1 MKFTKLLPNSCNFRD
16 LIDNN
21 RVYVDKTALICQIAK
36 DEKGPYFISRPR
48 RFGKS
53 TLINTFHELFAHGTE
68 RFKGLEIEPLWKDK
82 TYKVIHLDFSTFREV
97 PSNSSF
103 NKEFMDAFKLSLEE
117 AGIEPTKE
125 NIDSPANLLKKTLDT
140 ESEVVL
146 LVDEYDAP
154 LTAVLNDSNEFEDR
168 RKILSNFYMTVKS
181 FQVKFRFIFITGVTY
196 YAHTSIFSAF
206 NNLTDLTL
214 DSDYGELLGY
224 TSEELE
230 KYFSEYIDNAV
241 VTLNKKFP
249 TERYT
254 HEKVVEEL
262 KRNYDGYSFDEDC
275 MHHVYNPWS
284 ILNFLKSPHRGFIPY
299 WVVSGGSTP
308 TFLVNY
314 LKQGLEKYN
323 ADELQSLLQIDS
335 TVNKVISK
343 LYPTIDNIA
352 KIDLFAILYQA
363 GYFCIKGVNRKILQI
378 GIPNLE
384 VKRAYSEIMLRLLTN
399 NNDVQEKFTTSLYDV
414 LCENK
419 LDKLKDIFNC
429 FINELSYETVK
440 NFNEACFRDVLKLAM
455 LTFNVTAATEVMGA
469 CGRADI
475 TAEAGDYLYVFELK
489 VTDNS
494 KDIATKLSEA
504 KEQIIKNKYARRL
517 TDKIVVPLA
526 LVLENNSKSRD
537 KSDTPVCE
545 IVALEKFYKTKNGEL
560 VFTVFLKMD

>member
-97 PSNSSF
+97 PSISSF

-168 RKILSNFYMTVKS
+168 RKILSNFYLTVKS
-181 FQVKFRFIFITGVTY
+181 CGGKFRFIFITGVTY
-196 YAHTSIFSAF
+196 YSHTSIFTAF
-206 NNLTDLTL
+206 NNLKDLTL
-214 DSDYGELLGY
+214 DLRYGALLGY

-230 KYFSEYIDNAV
+230 LYFGEYIDNAV
-241 VTLNKKFP
+241 EVLNKKYH

-254 HEKVVEEL
+254 HDLVVSEL
-262 KRNYDGYSFDEDC
+262 KRNYDGYSFDEEALN
-275 MHHVYNPWS
+275 HVYNPWS
-284 ILNFLKSPHRGFIPY
+284 IVNFFDAPVRGFIPY

-323 ADELQSLLQIDS
+323 TDDLQSLLNIDS
-335 TVNKVISK
+335 TVNSAAEY
-343 LYPTIDNIA
+343 LYP
-352 KIDLFAILYQA
+352 KIENMANLDLFAILYQA
-363 GYFCIKGVNRKILQI
+363 GYFCIKAVVDDIFKV

-384 VKRAYSEIMLRLLTN
+384 VKKAYSNIVLNELTKTKEAKLKY
-399 NNDVQEKFTTSLYDV
+399 VEPFKEV
-414 LCENK
+414 LASGN
-419 LDKLKDIFNC
+419 LDKIKELFNT
-429 FINELSYETVK
+429 FINEFSYETVK

-455 LTFNVTAATEVMGA
+455 LTFNVTASTEVMGA

-475 TAEAGDYLYVFELK
+475 TAEASDYLYVFELK

-494 KDIATKLSEA
+494 KDIDTKLSEA

-517 TDKIVVPLA
+517 TDKTVIPVA
-526 LVLENNSKSRD
+526 LVLENNSKSRE
-537 KSDTPVCE
+537 KSDTQVCE
-545 IVALEKFYKTKNGEL
+545 IVALEK
-560 VFTVFLKMD
+560 V

>member
-1 MKFTKLLPNSCNFRD
+1 MEFTKQLPDTTDFGE

-21 RVYVDKTALICQIAK
+21 CIYVDKTAIINQFASK
-36 DEKGPYFISRPR
+36 KGPFFISRPR

-53 TLINTFHELFAHGTE
+53 TLINTLHELFAHGLE
-68 RFKGLEIEPLWKDK
+68 KFKGLKIEPLWKDK
-82 TYKVIHLDFSTFREV
+82 TYKVLHLDFSVFKET
-97 PSNSSF
+97 PSIGSF
-103 NKEFMDAFKLSLEE
+103 NNDFMDSLRFSLER

-125 NIDSPANLLKKTLDT
+125 KVDFPAKLLEKSIENED
-140 ESEVVL
+140 ERAVVL

-181 FQVKFRFIFITGVTY
+181 FQGKFRFIFITGVTY
-196 YAHTSIFSAF
+196 YSHTSIFSAF
-206 NNLTDLTL
+206 NHLTDLTL
-214 DSDYGELLGY
+214 DSDYGALLGY
-224 TSEELE
+224 TSDELE
-230 KYFSEYIDNAV
+230 SYFSEYIDNAV
-241 VTLNKKFP
+241 ETLNRKFP
-249 TERYT
+249 TECYT

-299 WVVSGGSTP
+299 WVSSGGSTP

-314 LKQGLEKYN
+314 LKQKLKKYN
-323 ADELQSLLQIDS
+323 ADELQSLLGIDS
-335 TVNKVISK
+335 TVNKDTDS
-343 LYPTIDNIA
+343 LYPSIENISN
-352 KIDLFAILYQA
+352 IDLFAILYQA
-363 GYFCIKGVNRKILQI
+363 GYFCIKSAFDGYFKV

-384 VKRAYSEIMLRLLTN
+384 VKKAYSNLVLNQLTKSQDSKLRFI
-399 NNDVQEKFTTSLYDV
+399 EPFKEV
-414 LCENK
+414 LASGN
-419 LDKLKDIFNC
+419 LDKIKELFNTL
-429 FINELSYETVK
+429 INEFSYETVK
-440 NFNEACFRDVLKLAM
+440 KFNEACFRDVLKLAM

-517 TDKIVVPLA
+517 TDKTVIPVA
-526 LVLENNSKSRD
+526 LVLENNSKSRE
-537 KSDTPVCE
+537 KTDTPVCE
-545 IVALEKFYKTKNGEL
+545 IVALEKVEG
-560 VFTVFLKMD
+560 

>member
-168 RKILSNFYMTVKS
+168 RKILSNFYLTVKS
-181 FQVKFRFIFITGVTY
+181 CDGKFRFIFITGVTY
-196 YAHTSIFSAF
+196 YSHTSIFSAF
-206 NNLTDLTL
+206 NNLKDLTL
-214 DSDYGELLGY
+214 DLRYGALLGY

-230 KYFSEYIDNAV
+230 LYFGEYIDNAV
-241 VTLNKKFP
+241 EVLNKKYH

-254 HEKVVEEL
+254 HDLVVSEL
-262 KRNYDGYSFDEDC
+262 KRNYDGYSFDEEALN
-275 MHHVYNPWS
+275 HVYNPWS
-284 ILNFLKSPHRGFIPY
+284 IVNFFDAPVRGFIPY

-323 ADELQSLLQIDS
+323 TDDLQSLLNIDS
-335 TVNKVISK
+335 TVNSATEY
-343 LYPTIDNIA
+343 LYP
-352 KIDLFAILYQA
+352 KIENMANLDLFAILYQA
-363 GYFCIKGVNRKILQI
+363 GYFCIKAVVDDIFKV

-384 VKRAYSEIMLRLLTN
+384 VKKAYSNIVLNELTKTKEAKLKY
-399 NNDVQEKFTTSLYDV
+399 VEPFKEV
-414 LCENK
+414 LASGN
-419 LDKLKDIFNC
+419 LDKIKELFNT
-429 FINELSYETVK
+429 FINEFSYETVK

-455 LTFNVTAATEVMGA
+455 LTFNVSASTEVMGA

-494 KDIATKLSEA
+494 KDIDTKLSEA

-517 TDKIVVPLA
+517 TDKTVIPVA
-526 LVLENNSKSRD
+526 LVLENNSKSRE
-537 KSDTPVCE
+537 KCDTQVCE
-545 IVALEKFYKTKNGEL
+545 IVALEK
-560 VFTVFLKMD
+560 V

>member
-168 RKILSNFYMTVKS
+168 RKILSNFYLTVKS
-181 FQVKFRFIFITGVTY
+181 CDGKFRFIFITGVTY
-196 YAHTSIFSAF
+196 YSHTSIFSAF
-206 NNLTDLTL
+206 NNLKDLTL
-214 DSDYGELLGY
+214 DLRYGALLGY

-230 KYFSEYIDNAV
+230 LYFGEYIDNAV
-241 VTLNKKFP
+241 EVLNKKYH

-254 HEKVVEEL
+254 HDLVVSEL
-262 KRNYDGYSFDEDC
+262 KRNYDGYSFDEEALN
-275 MHHVYNPWS
+275 HVYNPWS
-284 ILNFLKSPHRGFIPY
+284 IVNFFDAPVRGFIPY

-323 ADELQSLLQIDS
+323 TDDLQSLLNIDS
-335 TVNKVISK
+335 TVNSAAEY
-343 LYPTIDNIA
+343 LYP
-352 KIDLFAILYQA
+352 KIENMANLDLFAILYQA
-363 GYFCIKGVNRKILQI
+363 GYFCIKAVVDDIFKV

-384 VKRAYSEIMLRLLTN
+384 VKKAYSNIVLNELTKTKEAKLKY
-399 NNDVQEKFTTSLYDV
+399 VEPFKDV
-414 LCENK
+414 LASGN
-419 LDKLKDIFNC
+419 LDKIKELFNT
-429 FINELSYETVK
+429 FINEFSYETVK

-455 LTFNVTAATEVMGA
+455 LTFNVSASTEVMGA

-517 TDKIVVPLA
+517 TDKTVIPVA
-526 LVLENNSKSRD
+526 LVLENNSKSRE

-545 IVALEKFYKTKNGEL
+545 IVALEK
-560 VFTVFLKMD
+560 V

>member
-1 MKFTKLLPNSCNFRD
+1 MEFTKQLPDTTDFGE

-21 RVYVDKTALICQIAK
+21 CIYVDKTAIINQFASK
-36 DEKGPYFISRPR
+36 KGPFFISRPR

-53 TLINTFHELFAHGTE
+53 TLINTLHELFAHGIE
-68 RFKGLEIEPLWKDK
+68 KFKGLEIEPLWKDK
-82 TYKVIHLDFSTFREV
+82 TYKVLHLDFSLFKET
-97 PSNSSF
+97 PSNGSF
-103 NKEFMDAFKLSLEE
+103 NKDFMDSLRFSLQR

-125 NIDSPANLLKKTLDT
+125 KVDFPAKLLEKSIENEDEKA
-140 ESEVVL
+140 VVL

-168 RKILSNFYMTVKS
+168 RKILFNFYMTVKS

-196 YAHTSIFSAF
+196 YAHTSIFPAF

-214 DSDYGELLGY
+214 DSDYGALLGY

-299 WVVSGGSTP
+299 WVSSGGSTP

-314 LKQGLEKYN
+314 LKQKLKKYN
-323 ADELQSLLQIDS
+323 ADELQSLLGIDS
-335 TVNKVISK
+335 TVNKDTDS
-343 LYPTIDNIA
+343 LYPSIENISN
-352 KIDLFAILYQA
+352 IDLFAILYQA
-363 GYFCIKGVNRKILQI
+363 GYFCIKSAFDGYFKV

-384 VKRAYSEIMLRLLTN
+384 VKKAYSNLVLNQLTKSQDSKLRFI
-399 NNDVQEKFTTSLYDV
+399 EPFKEV
-414 LCENK
+414 LASGN
-419 LDKLKDIFNC
+419 LDKIKELFNTL
-429 FINELSYETVK
+429 INEFSYETVK
-440 NFNEACFRDVLKLAM
+440 KFNEACFRDVLKLAM
-455 LTFNVTAATEVMGA
+455 LTFNVSASTEVMGS

-475 TAEAGDYLYVFELK
+475 TAEAGKYLYVFELK

-494 KDIATKLSEA
+494 KDIDTKLTEV

-517 TDKIVVPLA
+517 TDKTVVPVA

-545 IVALEKFYKTKNGEL
+545 IVALEKVEG
-560 VFTVFLKMD
+560 

>member
-1 MKFTKLLPNSCNFRD
+1 MEFTKQLPDTTDFGE

-21 RVYVDKTALICQIAK
+21 CIYVDKTAIINQFASK
-36 DEKGPYFISRPR
+36 KGPFFISRPR

-53 TLINTFHELFAHGTE
+53 TLINTLHELFAHGLE
-68 RFKGLEIEPLWKDK
+68 KFKGLKIEPLWKDK
-82 TYKVIHLDFSTFREV
+82 TYKVLHLDFSVFKET
-97 PSNSSF
+97 PSIGSF
-103 NKEFMDAFKLSLEE
+103 NNDFIDSLRFSLER

-125 NIDSPANLLKKTLDT
+125 KVDFPAKLLEKSIENED
-140 ESEVVL
+140 ERAVVL

-168 RKILSNFYMTVKS
+168 RKILSNFYFTVKS

-196 YAHTSIFSAF
+196 YSHTSIFSAF
-206 NNLTDLTL
+206 NHLTDLTL
-214 DSDYGELLGY
+214 DSDYGALLGY
-224 TSEELE
+224 TSDELE
-230 KYFSEYIDNAV
+230 SYFSEYIDNAV
-241 VTLNKKFP
+241 ETLNRKFP

-299 WVVSGGSTP
+299 WVSSGGSTP

-314 LKQGLEKYN
+314 LKQGLKKYN
-323 ADELQSLLQIDS
+323 SNELQSLLSIDS
-335 TVNKVISK
+335 TVNKDTDS
-343 LYPTIDNIA
+343 LYPSIENIA
-352 KIDLFAILYQA
+352 NINLFAILYQA
-363 GYFCIKGVNRKILQI
+363 GYFCIKTAEDGYFKV

-384 VKRAYSEIMLRLLTN
+384 VKKAYSNLVLNQLTKSQDSKLRFI
-399 NNDVQEKFTTSLYDV
+399 EPFKEV
-414 LCENK
+414 LASGN
-419 LDKLKDIFNC
+419 LDKIKELFNTL
-429 FINELSYETVK
+429 INEFSYETVK
-440 NFNEACFRDVLKLAM
+440 KFNEACFRDVLKLAM
-455 LTFNVTAATEVMGA
+455 LTFNVSASTEVMGA

-475 TAEAGDYLYVFELK
+475 TAEAGKYLYVFELK

-494 KDIATKLSEA
+494 KDIDTKLTEA

-517 TDKIVVPLA
+517 TDKTVVPVA

-537 KSDTPVCE
+537 KRDTPVCE
-545 IVALEKFYKTKNGEL
+545 IVALEKVEG
-560 VFTVFLKMD
+560 

>member
-1 MKFTKLLPNSCNFRD
+1 MEFTKQLPDTTDFGE

-21 RVYVDKTALICQIAK
+21 CIYVDKTAIINQFASK
-36 DEKGPYFISRPR
+36 KSPFFISRPR

-53 TLINTFHELFAHGTE
+53 TLINTLHELFAHGIE
-68 RFKGLEIEPLWKDK
+68 KFKGLEIEPLWKDK
-82 TYKVIHLDFSTFREV
+82 TYKVLHLDFSLFKET
-97 PSNSSF
+97 PSNGSF
-103 NKEFMDAFKLSLEE
+103 NKDFMDSLRFSLQR

-125 NIDSPANLLKKTLDT
+125 KVDFPAKLLEKSIENEDEKA
-140 ESEVVL
+140 VVL

-168 RKILSNFYMTVKS
+168 RKILYMTVKS

-196 YAHTSIFSAF
+196 YAHTSIFPAF

-214 DSDYGELLGY
+214 DSDYGALLGY
-224 TSEELE
+224 TSDELE
-230 KYFSEYIDNAV
+230 SYFSEYIDNAV
-241 VTLNKKFP
+241 ETLNRKFP

-323 ADELQSLLQIDS
+323 ADKLQSLLSIDS
-335 TVNKVISK
+335 IVNKDTDS
-343 LYPTIDNIA
+343 LYPSIENISN
-352 KIDLFAILYQA
+352 IDLFAILYQA
-363 GYFCIKGVNRKILQI
+363 GYFCIKSAFDGYFKV

-384 VKRAYSEIMLRLLTN
+384 VKKAYSNLVLNQLTKSQDSKLRFI
-399 NNDVQEKFTTSLYDV
+399 EPFKEV
-414 LCENK
+414 LASGN
-419 LDKLKDIFNC
+419 LDKIKELFNTL
-429 FINELSYETVK
+429 INEFSYETVK
-440 NFNEACFRDVLKLAM
+440 KFNEACFRDVLKLAM
-455 LTFNVTAATEVMGA
+455 LTFNVSASTEVMGS

-475 TAEAGDYLYVFELK
+475 TAEAGKYLYVFELK

-494 KDIATKLSEA
+494 KDIDTKLTEA
-504 KEQIIKNKYARRL
+504 KDQIIKNKYARRL
-517 TDKIVVPLA
+517 TDKTVIPVA
-526 LVLENNSKSRD
+526 LVLENNSKSRE
-537 KSDTPVCE
+537 KTDTPVCE
-545 IVALEKFYKTKNGEL
+545 IVALEKVEG
-560 VFTVFLKMD
+560 

>member
-125 NIDSPANLLKKTLDT
+125 NIDSPAKLLKKTLDT
-140 ESEVVL
+140 EREVVL

-154 LTAVLNDSNEFEDR
+154 LTAVLNVSNEFEDR
-168 RKILSNFYMTVKS
+168 RKILSNFYLTVKS
-181 FQVKFRFIFITGVTY
+181 CDGKFRFIFITGITY
-196 YAHTSIFSAF
+196 YLHTSIFSAF
-206 NNLTDLTL
+206 NNLKDLTL
-214 DSDYGELLGY
+214 DLRYGALLGY

-335 TVNKVISK
+335 TVNKVSSK

-455 LTFNVTAATEVMGA
+455 LTFNVSASTEVMGV

-494 KDIATKLSEA
+494 KDIATKLTEA
-504 KEQIIKNKYARRL
+504 KEQIIKNKYTRRL
-517 TDKIVVPLA
+517 TDKTVIPVA
-526 LVLENNSKSRD
+526 LVLENNSKSRE
-537 KSDTPVCE
+537 KTDTPVCE
-545 IVALEKFYKTKNGEL
+545 IVALEK
-560 VFTVFLKMD
+560 V

>member
-125 NIDSPANLLKKTLDT
+125 NIDSPAKLLKKTLDT
-140 ESEVVL
+140 EREVVL

-168 RKILSNFYMTVKS
+168 RKILFNFYMTVKS
-181 FQVKFRFIFITGVTY
+181 FQVKFRFIFITGITY
-196 YAHTSIFSAF
+196 YLHTSIFSAF
-206 NNLTDLTL
+206 NNLKDLTL
-214 DSDYGELLGY
+214 DLRYGALLGY

-335 TVNKVISK
+335 TVNKVSSK

-363 GYFCIKGVNRKILQI
+363 GYFCIKGENRKILQI

-455 LTFNVTAATEVMGA
+455 LTFNVSASTEVMGA

-494 KDIATKLSEA
+494 KDIATKLTEA
-504 KEQIIKNKYARRL
+504 KEQIIKNKYTRRL
-517 TDKIVVPLA
+517 TDKTVVPVA
-526 LVLENNSKSRD
+526 LVLENNSKSRE
-537 KSDTPVCE
+537 KADTPVCE
-545 IVALEKFYKTKNGEL
+545 IVALEK
-560 VFTVFLKMD
+560 V

>member
-1 MKFTKLLPNSCNFRD
+1 MEFTKQLPDTTDFGE

-21 RVYVDKTALICQIAK
+21 CIYVDKTAIINQFASK
-36 DEKGPYFISRPR
+36 KGPFFISRPR

-53 TLINTFHELFAHGTE
+53 TLINTLHELFAHGIE
-68 RFKGLEIEPLWKDK
+68 KFKGLEIEPLWKDK
-82 TYKVIHLDFSTFREV
+82 TYKVLHLDFSLFKET
-97 PSNSSF
+97 PSNGSF
-103 NKEFMDAFKLSLEE
+103 NKDFMDSLRFSLQR

-125 NIDSPANLLKKTLDT
+125 KVDFPAKLLEKSIENEDEKA
-140 ESEVVL
+140 VVL

-168 RKILSNFYMTVKS
+168 RKILFNFYMTVKS

-196 YAHTSIFSAF
+196 YAHTSIFPAF

-214 DSDYGELLGY
+214 DSDYGALLGY

-299 WVVSGGSTP
+299 WVSSGGSTP

-314 LKQGLEKYN
+314 LKQKLKKYN
-323 ADELQSLLQIDS
+323 ADELQSLLGIDS
-335 TVNKVISK
+335 TVNKDTDS
-343 LYPTIDNIA
+343 LYPSIENISN
-352 KIDLFAILYQA
+352 IDLFAILYQA
-363 GYFCIKGVNRKILQI
+363 GYFCIKSAFDGYFKV

-384 VKRAYSEIMLRLLTN
+384 VKKAYSNLVLNQLTKSQDSKLRFI
-399 NNDVQEKFTTSLYDV
+399 EPFKEV
-414 LCENK
+414 LASGN
-419 LDKLKDIFNC
+419 LDRIKELFNTL
-429 FINELSYETVK
+429 INEFSYETVK
-440 NFNEACFRDVLKLAM
+440 KFNEACFRDVLKLAM
-455 LTFNVTAATEVMGA
+455 LTFNVSASTEVMGS

-494 KDIATKLSEA
+494 KDIDTKLSEA

-517 TDKIVVPLA
+517 TDKTVVPVA

-545 IVALEKFYKTKNGEL
+545 IVALEKVEG
-560 VFTVFLKMD
+560 

>member
-1 MKFTKLLPNSCNFRD
+1 MEFTKQLPDTTDFGE

-21 RVYVDKTALICQIAK
+21 CIYVDKTAIINQFASK
-36 DEKGPYFISRPR
+36 KGPFFISRPR

-53 TLINTFHELFAHGTE
+53 TLINTLHELFAHGIE
-68 RFKGLEIEPLWKDK
+68 KFKGLEIEPLWKDK
-82 TYKVIHLDFSTFREV
+82 TYKVLHLDFSLFKET
-97 PSNSSF
+97 PSNGSF
-103 NKEFMDAFKLSLEE
+103 NKDFMDSLRFSLQR

-125 NIDSPANLLKKTLDT
+125 KVDFPAKLLEKSIENEDEKA
-140 ESEVVL
+140 VVL

-168 RKILSNFYMTVKS
+168 RKILFNFYMTVKS

-196 YAHTSIFSAF
+196 YAHTSIFPAF

-214 DSDYGELLGY
+214 DSDYGALLGY

-299 WVVSGGSTP
+299 WVSSGGSTP

-314 LKQGLEKYN
+314 LKQKLKKYN
-323 ADELQSLLQIDS
+323 ADELQSLLGIDS
-335 TVNKVISK
+335 TVNKDTDS
-343 LYPTIDNIA
+343 LYPSIENISN
-352 KIDLFAILYQA
+352 IDLFAILYQA
-363 GYFCIKGVNRKILQI
+363 GYFCIKSAFDGYFKV

-384 VKRAYSEIMLRLLTN
+384 VKKAYLNLVLNQLTKSQDSKLRFI
-399 NNDVQEKFTTSLYDV
+399 EPFKEV
-414 LCENK
+414 LASGN
-419 LDKLKDIFNC
+419 LDRIKELFNT
-429 FINELSYETVK
+429 FINEFSYETVK
-440 NFNEACFRDVLKLAM
+440 KFNEACFRDVLKLAM
-455 LTFNVTAATEVMGA
+455 LTFNVSASTEVMGA

-494 KDIATKLSEA
+494 KDIDTKLSEA

-517 TDKIVVPLA
+517 TDKTVVPVA

-545 IVALEKFYKTKNGEL
+545 IVALEKVEG
-560 VFTVFLKMD
+560 

>member
-68 RFKGLEIEPLWKDK
+68 RFKGLEIELLWKDK

-168 RKILSNFYMTVKS
+168 RKILSNFYLTVKS
-181 FQVKFRFIFITGVTY
+181 CGGKFRFIFITGVTY
-196 YAHTSIFSAF
+196 YSHTSIFTAF
-206 NNLTDLTL
+206 NNLKDLTL
-214 DSDYGELLGY
+214 DLRYGALLGY

-230 KYFSEYIDNAV
+230 LYFGEYIDNAV
-241 VTLNKKFP
+241 EVLNKKYH

-254 HEKVVEEL
+254 HDLVVSEL
-262 KRNYDGYSFDEDC
+262 KRNYDGYSFDEEALN
-275 MHHVYNPWS
+275 HVYNPWS
-284 ILNFLKSPHRGFIPY
+284 IVNFFDAPVRGFIPY

-323 ADELQSLLQIDS
+323 TDDLQSLLNIDS
-335 TVNKVISK
+335 TVNSAAEY
-343 LYPTIDNIA
+343 LYP
-352 KIDLFAILYQA
+352 KIENMANLDLFAILYQA
-363 GYFCIKGVNRKILQI
+363 GYFCIKAVVDDIFKV

-384 VKRAYSEIMLRLLTN
+384 VKKAYSNIVLNELTKTKEAKLKY
-399 NNDVQEKFTTSLYDV
+399 VEPFKEV
-414 LCENK
+414 LASGN
-419 LDKLKDIFNC
+419 LDKIKELFNT
-429 FINELSYETVK
+429 FINEFSYETVK

-455 LTFNVTAATEVMGA
+455 LTFNVTASTEVMGA

-517 TDKIVVPLA
+517 TDKTVIPIA
-526 LVLENNSKSRD
+526 LVLENNSKSRE
-537 KSDTPVCE
+537 KSDTQVCE
-545 IVALEKFYKTKNGEL
+545 IVALEK
-560 VFTVFLKMD
+560 V

>member
-21 RVYVDKTALICQIAK
+21 RIYVDKTALICQIAK

-68 RFKGLEIEPLWKDK
+68 RFKGLEIELLWKDK

-168 RKILSNFYMTVKS
+168 RKILSNFYLTVKS
-181 FQVKFRFIFITGVTY
+181 CGGKFRFIFITGVTY
-196 YAHTSIFSAF
+196 YSHTSIFTAF
-206 NNLTDLTL
+206 NNLKDLTL
-214 DSDYGELLGY
+214 DLRYGALLGY

-230 KYFSEYIDNAV
+230 LYFGEYIDNAV
-241 VTLNKKFP
+241 EVLNKKYH

-254 HEKVVEEL
+254 HDLVVSEL
-262 KRNYDGYSFDEDC
+262 KRNYDGYSFDEEALN
-275 MHHVYNPWS
+275 HVYNPWS
-284 ILNFLKSPHRGFIPY
+284 IVNFFDAPVRGFIPY

-323 ADELQSLLQIDS
+323 TDDLQSLLNIDS
-335 TVNKVISK
+335 TVNSAAEY
-343 LYPTIDNIA
+343 LYP
-352 KIDLFAILYQA
+352 KIENMANLDLFAILYQA
-363 GYFCIKGVNRKILQI
+363 GYFCIKAVVDDIFKV

-384 VKRAYSEIMLRLLTN
+384 VKKAYSNIVLNELTKTKEAKLKY
-399 NNDVQEKFTTSLYDV
+399 VEPFKEV
-414 LCENK
+414 LASGN
-419 LDKLKDIFNC
+419 LDKIKELFNT
-429 FINELSYETVK
+429 FINEFSYETVK

-455 LTFNVTAATEVMGA
+455 LTFNVTASTEVMGA

-494 KDIATKLSEA
+494 KDIDTKLSEA

-517 TDKIVVPLA
+517 TDKTVIPIA
-526 LVLENNSKSRD
+526 LVLENNSKSRE
-537 KSDTPVCE
+537 KSDTQVCE
-545 IVALEKFYKTKNGEL
+545 IVALEK
-560 VFTVFLKMD
+560 V

>member
-214 DSDYGELLGY
+214 DSDYGALLGY

-241 VTLNKKFP
+241 VTLNKNFP

-335 TVNKVISK
+335 TVNKVSSK

-517 TDKIVVPLA
+517 TDKTVVPVA
-526 LVLENNSKSRD
+526 LVLENNSKSRE

-545 IVALEKFYKTKNGEL
+545 IVALEK
-560 VFTVFLKMD
+560 V

>member
-168 RKILSNFYMTVKS
+168 RKILSNFYLTVKS
-181 FQVKFRFIFITGVTY
+181 CDGKFRFIFITGVTY
-196 YAHTSIFSAF
+196 YSHTSIFSAF
-206 NNLTDLTL
+206 NNLKDLTL
-214 DSDYGELLGY
+214 DLRYGALLGY

-230 KYFSEYIDNAV
+230 LYFGEYIDNAV
-241 VTLNKKFP
+241 EVLNKKYH

-254 HEKVVEEL
+254 HDLVVSEL
-262 KRNYDGYSFDEDC
+262 KRNYDGYSFDEEALN
-275 MHHVYNPWS
+275 HVYNPWS
-284 ILNFLKSPHRGFIPY
+284 IVNFFDAPVRGFIPY

-323 ADELQSLLQIDS
+323 TDDLQSLLNIDS
-335 TVNKVISK
+335 TVNSAAEY
-343 LYPTIDNIA
+343 LYP
-352 KIDLFAILYQA
+352 KIENMANLDLFAILYQA
-363 GYFCIKGVNRKILQI
+363 GYFCIKAVVDDIFKV

-384 VKRAYSEIMLRLLTN
+384 VKKAYSNIVLNELTKTKEAKLKY
-399 NNDVQEKFTTSLYDV
+399 VEPFKDV
-414 LCENK
+414 LASGN
-419 LDKLKDIFNC
+419 LDKIKELFNT
-429 FINELSYETVK
+429 FINEFSYETVK

-455 LTFNVTAATEVMGA
+455 LTFNVTASTEVMGA

-494 KDIATKLSEA
+494 KDIDTKLTEA

-517 TDKIVVPLA
+517 TDKTVIPVA
-526 LVLENNSKSRD
+526 LVLENNSKSRE

-545 IVALEKFYKTKNGEL
+545 IVALEK
-560 VFTVFLKMD
+560 V

>member
-168 RKILSNFYMTVKS
+168 RKILSNFYLTVKS
-181 FQVKFRFIFITGVTY
+181 CDGKFRFIFITGVTY
-196 YAHTSIFSAF
+196 YSHTSIFSAF
-206 NNLTDLTL
+206 NNLKDLTL
-214 DSDYGELLGY
+214 DLRYGALLGY

-230 KYFSEYIDNAV
+230 LYFGEYIDNAV
-241 VTLNKKFP
+241 EVLNKKYH

-254 HEKVVEEL
+254 HDLVVSEL
-262 KRNYDGYSFDEDC
+262 KRNYDGYSFDEEALN
-275 MHHVYNPWS
+275 HVYNPWS
-284 ILNFLKSPHRGFIPY
+284 IVNFFDAPVRGFIPY

-323 ADELQSLLQIDS
+323 TDDLQSLLNIDS
-335 TVNKVISK
+335 TVNSAAEY
-343 LYPTIDNIA
+343 LYP
-352 KIDLFAILYQA
+352 KIENMANLDLFAILYQA
-363 GYFCIKGVNRKILQI
+363 GYFCIKAVVDDIFKV

-384 VKRAYSEIMLRLLTN
+384 VKKAYSNIVLNELTKTK
-399 NNDVQEKFTTSLYDV
+399 EA
-414 LCENK
+414 
-419 LDKLKDIFNC
+419 KLKYVEPFKEVLASGNLDRIKELFNT
-429 FINELSYETVK
+429 FINEFSYETVK

-455 LTFNVTAATEVMGA
+455 LTFNVSASTEVMGS

-494 KDIATKLSEA
+494 KDIDTKLTEA

-517 TDKIVVPLA
+517 TDKTVIPVA
-526 LVLENNSKSRD
+526 LVLENNSKSRE

-545 IVALEKFYKTKNGEL
+545 IVALEK
-560 VFTVFLKMD
+560 V

>member
-1 MKFTKLLPNSCNFRD
+1 MEFTKQLPDTTDFGE

-21 RVYVDKTALICQIAK
+21 CIYVDKTAIINQFASK
-36 DEKGPYFISRPR
+36 KGPFFISRPR

-53 TLINTFHELFAHGTE
+53 TLINTLHELFAHGLE
-68 RFKGLEIEPLWKDK
+68 KFKGLKIEPLWKDK
-82 TYKVIHLDFSTFREV
+82 TYKVLHLDFSVFKET
-97 PSNSSF
+97 PSIGSF
-103 NKEFMDAFKLSLEE
+103 NNDFMDSLRFSLER

-125 NIDSPANLLKKTLDT
+125 KVDFPAKLLEKSIENED
-140 ESEVVL
+140 ERAVVL

-196 YAHTSIFSAF
+196 YSHTSIFSAF
-206 NNLTDLTL
+206 NHLTDLTL
-214 DSDYGELLGY
+214 DSDYGALLGY
-224 TSEELE
+224 TSDELE
-230 KYFSEYIDNAV
+230 SYFSEYIDNAV
-241 VTLNKKFP
+241 ETLNRKFP

-299 WVVSGGSTP
+299 WVSSGGSTP

-314 LKQGLEKYN
+314 LKQKLKKYN
-323 ADELQSLLQIDS
+323 ADELQSLLGIDS
-335 TVNKVISK
+335 TVNKDTDS
-343 LYPTIDNIA
+343 LYPSIENISN
-352 KIDLFAILYQA
+352 IDLFAILYQA
-363 GYFCIKGVNRKILQI
+363 GYFCIKSAFDGYFKV

-384 VKRAYSEIMLRLLTN
+384 VKKAYSNLVLNQLTKSQDSKLRFI
-399 NNDVQEKFTTSLYDV
+399 EPFKEV
-414 LCENK
+414 LASGN
-419 LDKLKDIFNC
+419 LDKIKELFNTL
-429 FINELSYETVK
+429 INEFSNETVK
-440 NFNEACFRDVLKLAM
+440 KFNEACFRDVLKLAM
-455 LTFNVTAATEVMGA
+455 LTFNVSASTEVMGA

-504 KEQIIKNKYARRL
+504 KEQIIKNKYTRRL
-517 TDKIVVPLA
+517 TDKTVIPVA
-526 LVLENNSKSRD
+526 LVLENNSKSRE
-537 KSDTPVCE
+537 KTDTPVCE
-545 IVALEKFYKTKNGEL
+545 IVALEKVEC
-560 VFTVFLKMD
+560 

>member
-168 RKILSNFYMTVKS
+168 RKILSNFYLTVKS
-181 FQVKFRFIFITGVTY
+181 CDGKFRFIFITGVTY
-196 YAHTSIFSAF
+196 YSHTSIFSAF
-206 NNLTDLTL
+206 NNLKDLTL
-214 DSDYGELLGY
+214 DLRYGALLGY

-230 KYFSEYIDNAV
+230 LYFGEYIDNAV
-241 VTLNKKFP
+241 EVLNKKYH

-254 HEKVVEEL
+254 HDLVVSEL
-262 KRNYDGYSFDEDC
+262 KRNYDGYSFDEEALN
-275 MHHVYNPWS
+275 HVYNPWS
-284 ILNFLKSPHRGFIPY
+284 IVNFFDAPVRGFIPY
-299 WVVSGGSTP
+299 WIVSGGSTP

-323 ADELQSLLQIDS
+323 TDDLQSLLNIDS
-335 TVNKVISK
+335 TVNSAAEY
-343 LYPTIDNIA
+343 LYP
-352 KIDLFAILYQA
+352 KIENMANLDLFAILYQA
-363 GYFCIKGVNRKILQI
+363 GYFCIKSVVDDIFKV

-384 VKRAYSEIMLRLLTN
+384 VKKAYSNIVLNELTKTKEAKLKY
-399 NNDVQEKFTTSLYDV
+399 VEPFKEV
-414 LCENK
+414 LASGN
-419 LDKLKDIFNC
+419 LDKIKELFNT
-429 FINELSYETVK
+429 FINEFSYETVK
-440 NFNEACFRDVLKLAM
+440 NFNETCFRDVLKLAM

-494 KDIATKLSEA
+494 KDIATKLNDA
-504 KEQIIKNKYARRL
+504 KAQIIKNKYARRL
-517 TDKIVVPLA
+517 TDKTVIPVA
-526 LVLENNSKSRD
+526 LVLENNSKSRE

-545 IVALEKFYKTKNGEL
+545 IVALEK
-560 VFTVFLKMD
+560 V

>member
-168 RKILSNFYMTVKS
+168 RKILSNFYLTVKS
-181 FQVKFRFIFITGVTY
+181 CDGKFRFIFITGVTY
-196 YAHTSIFSAF
+196 YSHTSIFSAF
-206 NNLTDLTL
+206 NNLKDLTL
-214 DSDYGELLGY
+214 DLRYGALLGY

-230 KYFSEYIDNAV
+230 LYFGEYIDNAV
-241 VTLNKKFP
+241 EVLNKKYH

-254 HEKVVEEL
+254 HDLVVSEL
-262 KRNYDGYSFDEDC
+262 KRNYDGYSFDEEALN
-275 MHHVYNPWS
+275 HVYNPWS
-284 ILNFLKSPHRGFIPY
+284 IVNFFDAPVRGFIPY

-323 ADELQSLLQIDS
+323 TDDLQSLLNIDS
-335 TVNKVISK
+335 TVNSAAEY
-343 LYPTIDNIA
+343 LYP
-352 KIDLFAILYQA
+352 KIENMANLDLFAILYQA
-363 GYFCIKGVNRKILQI
+363 GYFCIKAVVDDIFKV

-384 VKRAYSEIMLRLLTN
+384 VKKAYSNIVLNELTKTKEAKLKY
-399 NNDVQEKFTTSLYDV
+399 VEPFKEV
-414 LCENK
+414 LASGN
-419 LDKLKDIFNC
+419 LDKIKELFNT
-429 FINELSYETVK
+429 FINEFSYETVK

-455 LTFNVTAATEVMGA
+455 LTFNVTASTEVMGA

-494 KDIATKLSEA
+494 KDIDTKLTEA

-517 TDKIVVPLA
+517 TDKTVVPVA
-526 LVLENNSKSRD
+526 LVLENNSKSRE

-545 IVALEKFYKTKNGEL
+545 IVALEK
-560 VFTVFLKMD
+560 V

>member
-1 MKFTKLLPNSCNFRD
+1 MEFTKQLPDTTDFGE

-21 RVYVDKTALICQIAK
+21 CIYVDKTAIINQFASK
-36 DEKGPYFISRPR
+36 KGPFFISRPR

-53 TLINTFHELFAHGTE
+53 TLINTLHELFAHGLE
-68 RFKGLEIEPLWKDK
+68 KFKGLKIEPLWKDK
-82 TYKVIHLDFSTFREV
+82 TYKVLHLDFSVFKET
-97 PSNSSF
+97 PSIGSF
-103 NKEFMDAFKLSLEE
+103 NNDFMDSLRFSLER

-125 NIDSPANLLKKTLDT
+125 KVDFPAKLLEKSIENED
-140 ESEVVL
+140 ERAVVL

-168 RKILSNFYMTVKS
+168 RKILSNFYFTVKS

-196 YAHTSIFSAF
+196 YSHTSIFSAF
-206 NNLTDLTL
+206 NHLTDLTL
-214 DSDYGELLGY
+214 DSDYGALLGY
-224 TSEELE
+224 TSDELE
-230 KYFSEYIDNAV
+230 SYFSEYIDNAV
-241 VTLNKKFP
+241 ETLNRKFP

-299 WVVSGGSTP
+299 WVSSGGSTP

-314 LKQGLEKYN
+314 LKQGLKKYN
-323 ADELQSLLQIDS
+323 SNELQSLLGIDS
-335 TVNKVISK
+335 TVNKDTDS
-343 LYPTIDNIA
+343 LYPSIENISN
-352 KIDLFAILYQA
+352 IDLFAILYQA
-363 GYFCIKGVNRKILQI
+363 GYFCIKSAFDGYFKV

-384 VKRAYSEIMLRLLTN
+384 VKKAYSNLVLNQLTKSQDSKLRFI
-399 NNDVQEKFTTSLYDV
+399 EPFKEV
-414 LCENK
+414 LASGN
-419 LDKLKDIFNC
+419 LDKIKELFNTL
-429 FINELSYETVK
+429 INEFSYETVK
-440 NFNEACFRDVLKLAM
+440 KFNEACFRDVLKLAM
-455 LTFNVTAATEVMGA
+455 LTFNVSASTEVMGA

-475 TAEAGDYLYVFELK
+475 TAEAGKYLYVFELK

-494 KDIATKLSEA
+494 KDIDTKLTEA
-504 KEQIIKNKYARRL
+504 KDQIIKNKYARRL
-517 TDKIVVPLA
+517 TDKTVVPVA

-545 IVALEKFYKTKNGEL
+545 IVALEK
-560 VFTVFLKMD
+560 V

>member
-1 MKFTKLLPNSCNFRD
+1 MEFTKQLPDTTDFGE

-21 RVYVDKTALICQIAK
+21 CIYVDKTAIINQFASK
-36 DEKGPYFISRPR
+36 KGPFFISRPR

-53 TLINTFHELFAHGTE
+53 TLINTLHELFAHGLE
-68 RFKGLEIEPLWKDK
+68 KFKGLKIEPLWKDK
-82 TYKVIHLDFSTFREV
+82 TYKVLHLDFSVFKET
-97 PSNSSF
+97 PSIGSF
-103 NKEFMDAFKLSLEE
+103 NNDFMDSLRFSLER

-125 NIDSPANLLKKTLDT
+125 KVDFPAKLLEKSIENED
-140 ESEVVL
+140 ERAVVL

-168 RKILSNFYMTVKS
+168 RKILSNFYFTVKS

-196 YAHTSIFSAF
+196 YSHTSIFSAF
-206 NNLTDLTL
+206 NHLTDLTL
-214 DSDYGELLGY
+214 DSDYGALLGY
-224 TSEELE
+224 TSDELE
-230 KYFSEYIDNAV
+230 SYFSEYIDNAV
-241 VTLNKKFP
+241 ETLNRKFP

-299 WVVSGGSTP
+299 WVSSGGSTP

-314 LKQGLEKYN
+314 LKQGLKKYN
-323 ADELQSLLQIDS
+323 SNELQSLLGIDS
-335 TVNKVISK
+335 TVNKDTDS
-343 LYPTIDNIA
+343 LYPSIENISN
-352 KIDLFAILYQA
+352 IDLFAILYQA
-363 GYFCIKGVNRKILQI
+363 GYFCIKSAFDGYFKV

-384 VKRAYSEIMLRLLTN
+384 VKKAYSNLVLNQLTKSQDSKLRFI
-399 NNDVQEKFTTSLYDV
+399 EPFKEV
-414 LCENK
+414 LASGN
-419 LDKLKDIFNC
+419 LDKIKELFNTL
-429 FINELSYETVK
+429 INEFSYETVK
-440 NFNEACFRDVLKLAM
+440 KFNEACFRDVLKLAM
-455 LTFNVTAATEVMGA
+455 LTFNVSASTEVMGS

-504 KEQIIKNKYARRL
+504 KDQIIKNKYARRL
-517 TDKIVVPLA
+517 TDKTVVPVA

-545 IVALEKFYKTKNGEL
+545 IVALEKVENQI
-560 VFTVFLKMD
+560 

>member
-82 TYKVIHLDFSTFREV
+82 TYNVIHLDFSTFREV

-103 NKEFMDAFKLSLEE
+103 NKEFVDAFKLSLEE

-125 NIDSPANLLKKTLDT
+125 NIDNPANLLKKTLDT

-181 FQVKFRFIFITGVTY
+181 FQGKFRFIFITGVTY
-196 YAHTSIFSAF
+196 YSHTSIFSAF
-206 NNLTDLTL
+206 NHLTDLTL
-214 DSDYGELLGY
+214 DSEYGALLGY

-335 TVNKVISK
+335 TVNKVSSK

-363 GYFCIKGVNRKILQI
+363 GYFCIKGENRKILQI

-455 LTFNVTAATEVMGA
+455 LTFNVSASTEVMGS

-504 KEQIIKNKYARRL
+504 KDQIIKNKYARRL
-517 TDKIVVPLA
+517 TDKTVIPVA
-526 LVLENNSKSRD
+526 LVLENNSKSRE
-537 KSDTPVCE
+537 KTDTPVCE
-545 IVALEKFYKTKNGEL
+545 IVALEK
-560 VFTVFLKMD
+560 V

>member
-168 RKILSNFYMTVKS
+168 RKILSNFYLTVKS
-181 FQVKFRFIFITGVTY
+181 CDGKFRFIFITGVTY
-196 YAHTSIFSAF
+196 YSHTSIFSAF
-206 NNLTDLTL
+206 NNLKDLTL
-214 DSDYGELLGY
+214 DLRYGALLGY

-230 KYFSEYIDNAV
+230 LYFGEYIDNAV
-241 VTLNKKFP
+241 EVLNKKYH

-254 HEKVVEEL
+254 HDLVVSEL
-262 KRNYDGYSFDEDC
+262 KRNYDGYSFDEEALN
-275 MHHVYNPWS
+275 HVYNPWS
-284 ILNFLKSPHRGFIPY
+284 IVNFFDAPVRGFIPY

-323 ADELQSLLQIDS
+323 TDDLQSLLNIDS
-335 TVNKVISK
+335 TVNSAAEY
-343 LYPTIDNIA
+343 LYP
-352 KIDLFAILYQA
+352 KIENMANLDLFAILYQA
-363 GYFCIKGVNRKILQI
+363 GYFCIKAVVDDIFKV

-384 VKRAYSEIMLRLLTN
+384 VKKAYSNIVLNELTKTKEAKLKY
-399 NNDVQEKFTTSLYDV
+399 VEPFKDV
-414 LCENK
+414 LASGN
-419 LDKLKDIFNC
+419 LDKIKELFNT
-429 FINELSYETVK
+429 FINEFSYETVK

-455 LTFNVTAATEVMGA
+455 LTFNVTASTEVMGA

-494 KDIATKLSEA
+494 KDIDTKLTEA

-517 TDKIVVPLA
+517 TDKTVIPVA
-526 LVLENNSKSRD
+526 LVLENNSKSRE
-537 KSDTPVCE
+537 KSDTQVCE
-545 IVALEKFYKTKNGEL
+545 IVALEK
-560 VFTVFLKMD
+560 V